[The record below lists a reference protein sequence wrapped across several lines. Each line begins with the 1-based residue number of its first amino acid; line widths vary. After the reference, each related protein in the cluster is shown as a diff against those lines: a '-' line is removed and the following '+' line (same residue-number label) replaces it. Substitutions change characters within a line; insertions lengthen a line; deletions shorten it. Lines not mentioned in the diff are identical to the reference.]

1 MFRQDSASLAQD
13 LSRPLDSSRPKTK
26 KRIWVIAGVSLF
38 AIVALLVGIKG
49 AQIATMIKTGKSFVP
64 PPESV
69 TTAKAEASN
78 WPAIRPAIGSLV
90 ALRGVTLSAELT
102 GTVREILFENG
113 ASVTKGTVLVRFDT
127 STEQAQ
133 LQSARA
139 DAALAKI
146 NFERARKLRQTGA
159 NTQSEY
165 DTAAARALQADAAVA
180 SLEATIAKKTIRAPF
195 DGRTAIRQVELG
207 QVLSPG
213 NPIVSL
219 QTVTPMYAEFS
230 LPQQSIAFLK
240 VDQKVRVRNDIY
252 PDASWDGKVTV
263 INPEVDTVTR
273 NVRVRAT
280 LDNRDGRLTPG
291 AYVNVE
297 VLSDESR
304 PVIAIPATGVL
315 YAPYGDSVY
324 VVEESKGPG
333 GKTTLIARQK
343 FIRLGE
349 RRGDFVAVVS
359 GLSPGDTVVSTGAF
373 KVRNGMPVAVNN
385 ALAPPVALD
394 PKPSEQ

>member
-26 KRIWVIAGVSLF
+26 KRIWIIAGVSLF

-49 AQIATMIKTGKSFVP
+49 AQIATMIKAGKSFVP

-69 TTAKAEASN
+69 TTAKAEAGN

-90 ALRGVTLSAELT
+90 AIRAVTLSAELT

-113 ASVTKGTVLVRFDT
+113 APIAKGSILIRLDT

-165 DTAAARALQADAAVA
+165 DTAAARGTQADASVA

-195 DGRTAIRQVELG
+195 DGRAAIRQVELG

-213 NPIVSL
+213 NPIVSF
-219 QTVTPMYAEFS
+219 QSVTPMYAEFS

-263 INPEVDTVTR
+263 INPEVDVVTR

-280 LDNRDGRLTPG
+280 LDNHDGRLTPG

-304 PVIAIPATGVL
+304 PVIAIPATSVL

-324 VVEESKGPG
+324 VVEESKGKD

-385 ALAPPVALD
+385 ALAPPTALD

>member
-1 MFRQDSASLAQD
+1 MFRQDSASVAQD
-13 LSRPLDSSRPKTK
+13 LSRSADSSRPKTK
-26 KRIWVIAGVSLF
+26 KRIWIIAGVSLF

-69 TTAKAEASN
+69 TTAKAEAGN

-90 ALRGVTLSAELT
+90 AIRGVTLSSELT

-113 ASVTKGTVLVRFDT
+113 ASIAKGTILVRLDT

-165 DTAAARALQADAAVA
+165 DTAAAHATQADASVA

-195 DGRTAIRQVELG
+195 DGRAAIRQVELG

-280 LDNRDGRLTPG
+280 LDNHDGRLTPG

-304 PVIAIPATGVL
+304 PVIAIPATGIL

-324 VVEESKGPG
+324 VVEESKGPD

-385 ALAPPVALD
+385 ALAPPTALD

>member
-26 KRIWVIAGVSLF
+26 KRIWIIAGVSLF

-49 AQIATMIKTGKSFVP
+49 AQIATMIKAGKSFVP

-69 TTAKAEASN
+69 TTAKAEAGN

-90 ALRGVTLSAELT
+90 AIRAVTLSAELT

-113 ASVTKGTVLVRFDT
+113 APIAKGSILIRLDI
-127 STEQAQ
+127 STEQAH

-165 DTAAARALQADAAVA
+165 DTAAARGTQADASVA

-195 DGRTAIRQVELG
+195 DGRAAIRQVELG

-213 NPIVSL
+213 NPIVSF
-219 QTVTPMYAEFS
+219 QSVTPMYAEFS

-263 INPEVDTVTR
+263 INPEVDVVTR

-280 LDNRDGRLTPG
+280 LDNHDGRLTPG

-304 PVIAIPATGVL
+304 PVIAIPATSVL

-324 VVEESKGPG
+324 VVEESKGPD

-385 ALAPPVALD
+385 ALAPPTALD